1 MTSSADDKGLP
12 PGAFRVGSA
21 TFGDGR
27 LSLIAGPCVIES
39 AEHALMMAREC
50 MERARRAGLDYV
62 FKSSFDKANR
72 SSIESFRGPGLE
84 EGLSTLRRVK
94 EELGLPV
101 LTDVHDIAQVEAVA
115 EVADIL
121 QIPAF
126 LCRQTDLILAAAR
139 TGRAVNVKKGQ
150 FLAPRDARQIV
161 LKARAEGCEK
171 LLLTERGVSFGYNNL
186 IVDMRSFPIM
196 REFGAPVVFDVTH
209 ALQLPGGLGHATGG
223 LSQYIEPLAR
233 AGVACGVDAVFMEVH
248 DRPEVAPSDG
258 PNMLPLERLGPLLM
272 MLRDI
277 HELVRRG
284 GAQQQQQ
291 QQQAAG

>member
-1 MTSSADDKGLP
+1 MKSDGNVTGT
-12 PGAFRVGSA
+12 GAFRVGNA

-39 AEHALMMAREC
+39 LEHALMMARAC
-50 MERARRAGLDYV
+50 AERASAAGLDFV

-72 SSIESFRGPGLE
+72 SSIESFRGPGMQ
-84 EGLSTLRRVK
+84 EGLDILRRVK
-94 EELGLPV
+94 EETGVPV
-101 LTDVHDIAQVEAVA
+101 LTDIHDIAQVEEVA

-126 LCRQTDLILAAAR
+126 LSRQTDLIIAAVK

-150 FLAPRDARQIV
+150 FLAPADARNIV
-161 LKARAEGCEK
+161 EKARRAGCEK
-171 LLLTERGVSFGYNNL
+171 LLLTERGASFGYNNL
-186 IVDMRSFPIM
+186 VVDMRAFPIM

-209 ALQLPGGLGHATGG
+209 SLQLPGGLGHATGG
-223 LSQYIEPLAR
+223 LSEYIEPLAR

-258 PNMLPLERLGPLLM
+258 PNMLPLERLGPLLFV
-272 MLRDI
+272 LRDI
-277 HELVRRG
+277 HALIHRTAGE
-284 GAQQQQQ
+284 
-291 QQQAAG
+291 QQAAG